1 MPDKAKLAN
10 IHIAK
15 KDLAIT
21 EDAYRDILRMHFQAT
36 SSRDLND
43 RQATALLNL
52 FKVKGWVPKQTTA
65 KPGTAKRDGRFI
77 EIAPGPA
84 AKQQK
89 KVLAMWNEL
98 DYGMDKLHARVK
110 KQFGIDRFEWLVD
123 HDDLHI
129 LITDLAQRVAT
140 AKRGA

>member
-1 MPDKAKLAN
+1 MPDKAKLAK

-15 KDLAIT
+15 KELALT
-21 EDAYRDILRMHFQAT
+21 DDAYRDILRMHFQVG

-52 FKVKGWVPKQTTA
+52 FKVKGWVPKQGNS

-77 EIAPGPA
+77 EIAAGPA

-98 DYGMDKLHARVK
+98 GYGMDKLHARVK
-110 KQFGIDRFEWLVD
+110 KQFGVDRFEWLVD

-129 LITDLAQRVAT
+129 LITDLAHRVSSGRE
-140 AKRGA
+140 KR